1 MADQPIRFDDGATY
15 EQMMG
20 IWSRLAGD
28 IFLDWLKPTAGLRW
42 IDIGCGNGA
51 FTERLVERY
60 APAGIEG
67 VDPSDGQL
75 AYARSRHKANIARF
89 TNAGAMELPFPAHSF
104 DAAVM
109 ALVIFFV
116 SDPAKGVSE
125 MRRVVRPGGSISAY
139 AWDVLGGAL
148 PHQDVRDELREMGHP
163 VPLPPSVEA
172 SHIDNLHRLWVSA
185 GLDAIETRTIEVQ
198 RTYAD
203 FDEYWRISLLGP
215 GASQTVKNLT
225 STDLTRLKDKLRSN
239 ARLDSVGRITSAAR
253 ANAVK
258 GKVPG

>member
-1 MADQPIRFDDGATY
+1 MTDQSIRFDDGATY

-28 IFLDWLKPTAGLRW
+28 IFLDWLKPVPGLHW
-42 IDIGCGNGA
+42 LDVGCGNGA
-51 FTERLVERY
+51 FTERLVERH

-75 AYARSRHKANIARF
+75 AYARSRHKAGIAHF
-89 TNAGAMELPFPAHSF
+89 TNAGAMELPFSTDSF

-116 SDPAKGVSE
+116 PDPTKGVSE
-125 MRRVVRPGGSISAY
+125 MCRVVRLGGSISAY
-139 AWDVLGGAL
+139 AWDVLDGGL
-148 PHQDVRDELREMGHP
+148 PHQDIRDELREMGHP

-172 SHIDNLHRLWVSA
+172 SRIDNLHRLWADA
-185 GLDAIETRTIEVQ
+185 GLEAVQTRTIEVQ
-198 RTYAD
+198 RIFAD

-215 GASQTVKNLT
+215 GASQTIKT
-225 STDLTRLKDKLRSN
+225 MTPADLTLLKERLRSKMRPG
-239 ARLDSVGRITSAAR
+239 AAGRITCSAR

-258 GKVPG
+258 GRVPR